1 MSLADKLGKKFVT
14 TVEIDPP
21 RGVDITKALER
32 AKLLRHFDA
41 VDIADSPMARVRMS
55 PVALAHLVRE
65 KLGIETILHMTC
77 RDRNL
82 LSLQSD
88 LLGAYALGV
97 ENVLALTGDPPGVGD
112 YPNATGVFD
121 VTSEGLVGIIDK
133 LNSGTDLAGNKLSE
147 SPKFCIGVAVNPMSD
162 NLDREIDRL
171 RQKVDM
177 GANFAL
183 TQPVYSASSLERFVE
198 KVAGVSISILVGVL
212 PLRSSRHCEF
222 LHNEVPG
229 ITVPD
234 DIRARMRDV
243 PEEAG
248 RDEGIVIAA
257 QFVAAAKPLVSGAY
271 FMPPFGDYEMAVQA
285 AQGVLQAQSGE

>member
-1 MSLADKLGKKFVT
+1 MSLADKLGKKFVM

-21 RGVDITKALER
+21 RGVDITKPLQKAE
-32 AKLLRHFDA
+32 LLRQFDA

-55 PVALAHLVRE
+55 PVALAHLIRE
-65 KLGIETILHMTC
+65 RIGIETILHMTC

-88 LLGAYALGV
+88 LLGAYALGIQ
-97 ENVLALTGDPPGVGD
+97 NVLALTGDPPSVGD

-121 VTSEGLVGIIDK
+121 VKSEGLVSIISR

-147 SPKFCIGVAVNPMSD
+147 SPSFCIGVAVNPTAND
-162 NLDREIDRL
+162 PGKEIDRL
-171 RQKVDM
+171 KVKRDM

-183 TQPVYSASSLERFVE
+183 TQPVYSMDELKAFMDKAQTVQVE
-198 KVAGVSISILVGVL
+198 ILVGIL
-212 PLRSSRHCEF
+212 PLRNPRHCEF

-229 ITVPD
+229 ITIPD
-234 DIRARMRDV
+234 SVRARMRDAG
-243 PEEAG
+243 EEGG
-248 RDEGIVIAA
+248 REEGIAIAA
-257 QFVAAAKPLVSGAY
+257 EFLTEAKSLVSGAY

-285 AQGVLQAQSGE
+285 AQVAF

>member
-1 MSLADKLGKKFVT
+1 MSLAAKLGKRFVT

-21 RGVDITKALER
+21 RGVDITKTLQR
-32 AKLLRHFDA
+32 AELLRHFDA

-55 PVALAHLVRE
+55 PVALAHLIRE

-147 SPKFCIGVAVNPMSD
+147 SPAFCIGVAANPMSD
-162 NLDREIDRL
+162 NLDKEVDRL
-171 RQKVDM
+171 KQKVDM

-183 TQPVYSASSLERFVE
+183 TQPVYSVASLDRFIEKTANINISL
-198 KVAGVSISILVGVL
+198 LVGVL

-234 DIRARMRDV
+234 VIRARMRNAA
-243 PEEAG
+243 EESG
-248 RDEGIVIAA
+248 REEGIAIAA
-257 QFVAAAKPLVSGAY
+257 EFLAAAKPLVSGAY

-285 AQGVLQAQSGE
+285 VEGIL